1 MGDLG
6 SSVSAAGQL
15 ADSKI
20 AQGLAGV
27 ASERAEGDGLGGPVS
42 WSGESGG

>member
-15 ADSKI
+15 AGSKI
-20 AQGLAGV
+20 TQGLAGV
-27 ASERAEGDGLGGPVS
+27 AGERAEGDGLGGSIS